1 MKRSR
6 KEDSSK
12 KRSKDVPEAEI
23 TPVRLPE
30 VPVKTL
36 TGASVFGSRSTPR
49 AADDARAAMFS
60 ALTSSFQPSSLH
72 RGDAADSADASAAL
86 DALAAQLPADIDA
99 VRKSETFTG
108 ADDQVRMLSS
118 VMSSTAGALSQQ
130 TLQLLA
136 LQRELADT

>member
-6 KEDSSK
+6 KEESST
-12 KRSKDVPEAEI
+12 KRSKDVSQADEAAA
-23 TPVRLPE
+23 RLPE

-36 TGASVFGSRSTPR
+36 TGASVFGCRSTPR
-49 AADDARAAMFS
+49 AADDARVAMFS
-60 ALTSSFQPSSLH
+60 VLTSSFQTSSSHLT
-72 RGDAADSADASAAL
+72 DAAKVADTSAAL

-118 VMSSTAGALSQQ
+118 VLSATAGALSPQ